1 MEKIHALATT
11 DQTKIIR
18 WIEERGGKPAI
29 LDSKNQES
37 SPHRL
42 LKVKFKDTKS
52 TDLSTISWDNFLKYL
67 KKINW
72 NFCFKKLLKMVN
84 RVGSLSLSR
93 KSDIFQVK
101 QVLLN
106 KLLRLQ

>member
-18 WIEERGGKPAI
+18 WIEQRGGKPAI
-29 LDSKNQES
+29 LDSKGQES

-52 TDLSTISWDNFLKYL
+52 ADLSTISWDNFF
-67 KKINW
+67 KI
-72 NFCFKKLLKMVN
+72 FEK
-84 RVGSLSLSR
+84 
-93 KSDIFQVK
+93 
-101 QVLLN
+101 N
-106 KLLRLQ
+106 KLEFLFQEATKDGEQSRFFKFIQKK